1 MDDTSEFLMLKGKSL
16 VNIDDVASDD
26 FFRIFN
32 LAAEYKERLLKGEKI
47 KELDSK
53 IMSTLFFEPSTRTR
67 LSFESAMH
75 RLGGGVITVSEPKSS
90 STSKGETI
98 ADTLRM
104 ASSYSD
110 IVVMRH
116 PMEGAARLASEFSS
130 VPVINGGDGSGQH
143 PTQTLLDL
151 FTIWEKFGRIE
162 NLNVSLVG
170 DLKYGRTV
178 HSLVKALSRFENTIN
193 LISPEILQMPDH
205 VLSGIRNM
213 KGINKN
219 ADMESVLTSSD
230 VFYVTRIQKERFVDL
245 NDYAKVIGSY
255 SFDLQTINKMKKDA
269 IIMHPLPR
277 VDEITPEVDSD
288 PRAYYFKEAANGVFV
303 RMAIIS
309 MILGLR

>member
-1 MDDTSEFLMLKGKSL
+1 MLKGKSL
-16 VNIDDVASDD
+16 VNIDDVASED
-26 FFRIFN
+26 FFRIFD
-32 LAAEYKERLLKGEKI
+32 LASEYKKRLSVGEYV
-47 KELDSK
+47 KELEGK

-75 RLGGGVITVSEPKSS
+75 RLGGNVISVSEAKSS
-90 STSKGETI
+90 SASKGETI
-98 ADTLRM
+98 ADTIRM

-151 FTIWEKFGRIE
+151 FTIWEKFGRID
-162 NLNVSLVG
+162 NLDVSLVG

-178 HSLVKALSRFENTIN
+178 HSLVRALSRFDNTVN

-205 VLSGIRNM
+205 VISGM
-213 KGINKN
+213 KQARRIKRIENL
-219 ADMESVLTSSD
+219 DDVLTKSD

-255 SFDLQTINKMKKDA
+255 SFDMETVSKMKKNS

-277 VDEITPEVDSD
+277 VDEINPEVDMD
-288 PRAYYFKEAANGVFV
+288 PRAYYFREASNGVFV

-309 MILGLR
+309 MILGVR

>member
-1 MDDTSEFLMLKGKSL
+1 MLKGKSL
-16 VNIDDVASDD
+16 VNIDDVETDD
-26 FFRIFN
+26 FFKIFG
-32 LAAEYKERLLKGEKI
+32 LASEYKERLRKGENI
-47 KELDSK
+47 KELDGR
-53 IMSTLFFEPSTRTR
+53 ILSTLFFEPSTRTR

-75 RLGGGVITVSEPKSS
+75 RLGGSVITVSEPKSS

-110 IVVMRH
+110 VVVMRH

-178 HSLVKALSRFENTIN
+178 HSLIKALSRFDNTIN
-193 LISPEILQMPDH
+193 LVSPEILQMPDH
-205 VLSGIRNM
+205 VLSAIRKENGI
-213 KGINKN
+213 KKN
-219 ADMESVLTSSD
+219 VELESVLSESD

-245 NDYAKVIGSY
+245 NDYSKVIGSY
-255 SFDLQTINKMKKDA
+255 SFDLGTVGKMKKEA

-277 VDEITPEVDSD
+277 VDEISPEVDND
-288 PRAYYFKEAANGVFV
+288 PRAFYFKEAANGVFV

-309 MILGLR
+309 MILGVR